1 MQEYNVIIKIIL
13 GRRGKMIIYTLIM
26 CLTMVICGLLFVKRP
41 PKEINTSIGYRTII
55 SSKNIDT
62 WNFAHKYA
70 GKVWIISGIITAFIA
85 CICFMIPKDIIE
97 YEKLMIILE
106 IFELV
111 MLFLVIPITEI
122 KLRKVFNKNGVRK
135 NN

>member
-1 MQEYNVIIKIIL
+1 
-13 GRRGKMIIYTLIM
+13 
-26 CLTMVICGLLFVKRP
+26 
-41 PKEINTSIGYRTII
+41 
-55 SSKNIDT
+55 
-62 WNFAHKYA
+62 
-70 GKVWIISGIITAFIA
+70 
-85 CICFMIPKDIIE
+85 MIPKDIIE